1 MIVYHLD
8 KPGII
13 GRACQVLGDANINIA
28 AMQVGRVE
36 IGGDSVMVL
45 NVDSPVPPDVVA
57 EIAKLELISG
67 VTPVD
72 FETAV
77 DASGLDLV

>member
-1 MIVYHLD
+1 
-8 KPGII
+8 
-13 GRACQVLGDANINIA
+13 
-28 AMQVGRVE
+28 
-36 IGGDSVMVL
+36 VMVL

-77 DASGLDLV
+77 DASGLGLV